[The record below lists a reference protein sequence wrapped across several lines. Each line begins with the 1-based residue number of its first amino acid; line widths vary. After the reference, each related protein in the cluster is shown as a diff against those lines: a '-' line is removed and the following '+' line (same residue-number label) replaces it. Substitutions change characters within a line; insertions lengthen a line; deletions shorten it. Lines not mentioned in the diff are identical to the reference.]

1 MVNDE
6 IEGYFSQS
14 MSMTVWQVRGNV
26 WKRRDHAKVY
36 HKSNFHEKWVELNFS
51 DNQMLISDT
60 NNEKGFQKGKKI
72 CLQDIAAY
80 DSIEQATPVDNYSS
94 GIKVG
99 PTDTSCHF

>member
-1 MVNDE
+1 
-6 IEGYFSQS
+6 

-26 WKRRDHAKVY
+26 WKKRDHAKVY
-36 HKSNFHEKWVELNFS
+36 HKSNFHEKWVELNYS

-72 CLQDIAAY
+72 CLQDIAAC
-80 DSIEQATPVDNYSS
+80 DSIEQATPVENHSS